1 MDILS
6 KYHGF
11 ESFFIMAG
19 SDFKLDT
26 YQSMVRCHVTEH
38 ATEVVS
44 IVPTILLLFQRANE
58 LVKFTGKSCTTLSE
72 YKMFFLHAIW

>member
-1 MDILS
+1 MDMLS

-26 YQSMVRCHVTEH
+26 YQSMVRCHVTELG
-38 ATEVVS
+38 TQVVAIS
-44 IVPTILLLFQRANE
+44 PVSFSEAND
-58 LVKFTGKSCTTLSE
+58 LVKFTAKSSTSISE
-72 YKMFFLHAIW
+72 FKMFFFHAIR